1 MDFDQTQAI
10 SDYEE
15 EEEEK
20 VEDDKANTKKK
31 EVSLK
36 KKPTGCRVNEFCD
49 YISRHAR
56 FAKLCECFFQILKSD
71 VKEKP
76 LGSRQTLLCFLD
88 HFNSVGFP
96 VVEQLQCNS
105 VGFPVVE

>member
-36 KKPTGCRVNEFCD
+36 KKPIE
-49 YISRHAR
+49 
-56 FAKLCECFFQILKSD
+56 
-71 VKEKP
+71 
-76 LGSRQTLLCFLD
+76 
-88 HFNSVGFP
+88 
-96 VVEQLQCNS
+96 
-105 VGFPVVE
+105 